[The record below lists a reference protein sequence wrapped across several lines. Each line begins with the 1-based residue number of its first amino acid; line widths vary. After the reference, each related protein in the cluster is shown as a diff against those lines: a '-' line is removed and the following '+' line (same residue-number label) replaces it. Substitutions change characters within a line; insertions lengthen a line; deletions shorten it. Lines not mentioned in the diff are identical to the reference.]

1 MSDVTDDLDIA
12 SLGLIG
18 RDFLKESDFTATEL
32 TSLIELA
39 AVLKTAK
46 REGVEPQLLTGRNI
60 ALIFEKSSTRTRCAF
75 EVAAADQGANTTY
88 LDPQSSQLGHKE
100 SVADTARV
108 LSRFYDAI
116 EFRGAEHALVEELA
130 EHADV
135 PVYNGLTDT
144 WHPTQMLA
152 DFLTMAEH
160 SNGRDW
166 PDISFCY
173 LGDARYNVGNSL
185 LVTGAI
191 LGADVR
197 IAAPEG
203 LLPSAEVQELASNLA
218 AASGARLTITNDAA
232 EALAGAQFV
241 HTDVWV
247 SMGEPTEVWQERT
260 EKLRPYR
267 IDAAAMAATERNDA
281 KFMHCLPA
289 YHDTNTTVG
298 AQIAELSGMRD
309 GIEVSNEVFE
319 SSASIVWDQ
328 AENRMHTIKALLVA
342 TLG

>member
-32 TSLIELA
+32 TSLIELS